1 MNLKKEVDSATYD
14 NEGLNNR
21 IMVLTKKIND
31 DLSQLK
37 GVLLKKE
44 EKLEKINKKIREK
57 MISIE
62 EIEKDKQNLLA

>member
-1 MNLKKEVDSATYD
+1 MKLKKEIDSATYD

-57 MISIE
+57 EISIE
-62 EIEKDKQNLLA
+62 EIDKDKQNLLA

>member
-1 MNLKKEVDSATYD
+1 LNLKKEVDSATYD

>member
-1 MNLKKEVDSATYD
+1 LKLKKEIDSATYD

-57 MISIE
+57 EISIE
-62 EIEKDKQNLLA
+62 EIDKDKQNLLA

>member
-1 MNLKKEVDSATYD
+1 MKLKKEVDSATYD

-57 MISIE
+57 EISIE
-62 EIEKDKQNLLA
+62 EIEKDNQNLLA